1 MNGENAM
8 KDSTANVENLNQST
22 SNTKIVV
29 TRTFGDQNLME
40 LITEYVAE
48 KIKRESKVTE

>member
-1 MNGENAM
+1 M

-22 SNTKIVV
+22 SNIKIVV

-48 KIKRESKVTE
+48 KIKRESKVAE

>member
-8 KDSTANVENLNQST
+8 KDSTANVENLSQST

-29 TRTFGDQNLME
+29 TRTFGNQNLME

-48 KIKRESKVTE
+48 KIKRESKVAE

>member
-8 KDSTANVENLNQST
+8 KDSTANVENLSQRM
-22 SNTKIVV
+22 SNTKIIV

-48 KIKRESKVTE
+48 KIKRESKVAE

>member
-1 MNGENAM
+1 M
-8 KDSTANVENLNQST
+8 KDSTANVENLSQST
-22 SNTKIVV
+22 SNTKIIV

-48 KIKRESKVTE
+48 KIKRESKVAE

>member
-1 MNGENAM
+1 M
-8 KDSTANVENLNQST
+8 KDSTANVENLSQRM
-22 SNTKIVV
+22 SNTKIIV

-48 KIKRESKVTE
+48 KIKRESKVAE

>member
-22 SNTKIVV
+22 SNIKIVV

-48 KIKRESKVTE
+48 KIKRESKVAE

>member
-8 KDSTANVENLNQST
+8 EDSTANVENLNKSM
-22 SNTKIVV
+22 SNTKIIV

-48 KIKRESKVTE
+48 KIKRESKVAE